1 MLISFFYFIICLISM
16 AIGTVGLLSTLNM
29 AQFSESLLLSNIHC
43 CTNDVSAS
51 ENKHFDDATFHYPA
65 NELANKWMM

>member
-1 MLISFFYFIICLISM
+1 M
-16 AIGTVGLLSTLNM
+16 ALGTVDLLSKLIM

-51 ENKHFDDATFHYPA
+51 ENKHFDDATFPYPA
-65 NELANKWMM
+65 KELAKK